1 MEKTVYY
8 NDLFDIYGF
17 ILTSKNIQIFK
28 LYYEE
33 NLTMQEI
40 ADLMKVSKSFIG
52 NSIKKSQERLKLLES
67 KLHIYENKQSL
78 TDLLEENNIDKIKE
92 GIEKIITKY

>member
-52 NSIKKSQERLKLLES
+52 NSIKKSQERLELLES

>member
-8 NDLFDIYGF
+8 NALFDIYGF

-52 NSIKKSQERLKLLES
+52 NSIKKSQERLELLES
-67 KLHIYENKQSL
+67 KLHIYENKQNL
-78 TDLLEENNIDKIKE
+78 TKLLEENNVDKIKA

>member
-52 NSIKKSQERLKLLES
+52 NSIKKSQERLELLES

-78 TDLLEENNIDKIKE
+78 TALLEENNVDKIKE